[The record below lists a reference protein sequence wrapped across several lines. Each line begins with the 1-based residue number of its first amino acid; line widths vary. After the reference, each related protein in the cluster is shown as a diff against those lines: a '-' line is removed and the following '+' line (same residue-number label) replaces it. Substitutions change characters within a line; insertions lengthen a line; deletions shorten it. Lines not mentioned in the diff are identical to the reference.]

1 MAAEWLAKTGA
12 TYRANKGSGTQIRNG
27 ISLMTILYIIGILFL
42 ALVIIVPLLEKSKW
56 RMSGED
62 MSKLTRWFWPLLMIL
77 LVAQLI
83 KMLVT

>member
-1 MAAEWLAKTGA
+1 
-12 TYRANKGSGTQIRNG
+12 
-27 ISLMTILYIIGILFL
+27 MTILYILGILFL
-42 ALVIIVPLLEKSKW
+42 ALIIIVPLLEKSIW

>member
-1 MAAEWLAKTGA
+1 
-12 TYRANKGSGTQIRNG
+12 
-27 ISLMTILYIIGILFL
+27 MTILYIIGMLFL
-42 ALVIIVPLLEKSKW
+42 ALVIIVPLLEKSNW

-83 KMLVT
+83 KMLIS

>member
-1 MAAEWLAKTGA
+1 
-12 TYRANKGSGTQIRNG
+12 GTQIRNG
-27 ISLMTILYIIGILFL
+27 ISLMTILYILGILFL

>member
-1 MAAEWLAKTGA
+1 
-12 TYRANKGSGTQIRNG
+12 
-27 ISLMTILYIIGILFL
+27 MTILYILGILFL

-62 MSKLTRWFWPLLMIL
+62 MSILTRWFWPLLMIL